1 MTYDW
6 GRVCRLGSEAVAL
19 FQFYLILTQTIF
31 VRLCLL
37 YYIKIKQT
45 ISFPECKELFLE
57 DCLAVISTEM
67 INLGMLNYTEVI
79 HEKRN
84 LNQAGY
90 NKVVIITDLSAE
102 LVTGK
107 NHDGKVTF
115 PFFWEEVD
123 PATSVM
129 SPRMV
134 GVDGKFDCLHLSP
147 EACCA
152 KIQEEVPLPDA
163 KGNYLQCHIFV
174 PYGGAGNNKRDDRV
188 IINLSPDGRVQESP
202 VIE

>member
-1 MTYDW
+1 
-6 GRVCRLGSEAVAL
+6 
-19 FQFYLILTQTIF
+19 
-31 VRLCLL
+31 
-37 YYIKIKQT
+37 
-45 ISFPECKELFLE
+45 
-57 DCLAVISTEM
+57 M
-67 INLGMLNYTEVI
+67 IDLGMLNYTEVI

-107 NHDGKVTF
+107 NHDGKVTY

-123 PATSVM
+123 PATSVI

-174 PYGGAGNNKRDDRV
+174 PYGGVGNNKRDDRV